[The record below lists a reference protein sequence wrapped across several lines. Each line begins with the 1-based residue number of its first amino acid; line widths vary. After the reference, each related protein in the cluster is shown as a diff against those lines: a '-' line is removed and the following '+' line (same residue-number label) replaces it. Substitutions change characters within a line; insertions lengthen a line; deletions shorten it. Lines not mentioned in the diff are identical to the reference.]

1 LKILFYL
8 KYINIY
14 DKEINETNKIE
25 LLTWHSL
32 ISSLFLLIISLL
44 FENSLNEYGI
54 FDSTRELEEWF
65 YCLIACLIGTVYYIT
80 LFYMMDSGLSSSL
93 IMYQQNFYF

>member
-1 LKILFYL
+1 M
-8 KYINIY
+8 
-14 DKEINETNKIE
+14 
-25 LLTWHSL
+25 
-32 ISSLFLLIISLL
+32 ISSIFILIISLI

-65 YCLIACLIGTVYYIT
+65 YCFIACLIGTVYYIT

-93 IMYQQNFYF
+93 IMYQNYKFLFYLKEKIYIFFFLKEIIQSI

>member
-1 LKILFYL
+1 
-8 KYINIY
+8 
-14 DKEINETNKIE
+14 
-25 LLTWHSL
+25 L
-32 ISSLFLLIISLL
+32 ISSIFLLIISLI

-65 YCLIACLIGTVYYIT
+65 YCFIACLIGTVYYIT

-93 IMYQQNFYF
+93 IMYQNYNFYFIKRKNLYYFFFIEIIQSI